1 MNQDLEKDIAP
12 QAAGESET
20 NAPPESMA
28 LTETSPPPEEEGGL
42 VRNRYADLM
51 NKPKRHLPKPVK
63 IGLTV
68 AIVAG
73 LIAGGV
79 YLVQKT
85 KEKPEEAVESTAF
98 ASRCFLE
105 TYIEGDGSVAARKQ
119 VDLGKD
125 LKGKVTEVLVQP
137 GQAVKTGDKLFV
149 IDPSETRTELD
160 NAKKDLQEAQRAVDE
175 AASGVT
181 AAQKSVSELTTTA
194 PFSGKLLPPEGEEK
208 PKTWRVGDELSG
220 GTTLGLLVDDTTMK
234 LPLYFSYAY
243 IDDIRRGASAS
254 VSIPA
259 NMSTVSGTVEAV
271 ERVEKISAD
280 GTRLFRVI
288 LSIPNPG
295 VLTKGMVATA
305 QVDTAKGKVM
315 PAETGT
321 LEYSREESVTA
332 KQSGTITRLNGVEY
346 YRFSAGA
353 VIVQQKNDELSRA
366 VETAQRTLTNQKQ
379 AIADKQKR
387 IAELEKLIANATVV
401 SPMDGMVLK
410 MDTAVDAELVGGTA
424 PCVVADMSSLVVN
437 AQISMTDINAVQ
449 PGQAASITLQ
459 DGSNDVALTGTV
471 ESVSLQANENQ
482 GNGSMPTYT
491 AVIVLDPLPEGV
503 SVSMGYY
510 VSYKITT
517 AQVEDCV
524 IIPTQALVNTAEGT
538 AVFAKPAEGQT
549 FENTIAIPEG
559 VTDIPEGFELVPVT
573 VGISDNTNVEIV
585 DGIED
590 GTEIFLAG
598 PKDMFDQN
606 SGGEL
611 VVG

>member
-1 MNQDLEKDIAP
+1 MNQDLEKDITP
-12 QAAGESET
+12 QAGGESET
-20 NAPPESMA
+20 NAPPEENLA
-28 LTETSPPPEEEGGL
+28 LTEIEVPDEGGL
-42 VRNRYADLM
+42 VRNRYADQM
-51 NKPKRHLPKPVK
+51 NKPKRQLPKPVK
-63 IGLTV
+63 IGLTAV
-68 AIVAG
+68 ILAG
-73 LIAGGV
+73 LLAGGV

-85 KEKPEEAVESTAF
+85 REKPEESISSTAF
-98 ASRCFLE
+98 ASRGFLE

-119 VDLGKD
+119 VELGKD

-137 GQAVKTGDKLFV
+137 GQMVKTGDKLFV
-149 IDPSETRTELD
+149 VNPSDTRTELE

-181 AAQKSVSELTTTA
+181 AAQKSVSELTVTA

-208 PKTWRVGDELSG
+208 PKTWRVGDDLAG

-254 VSIPA
+254 VSIPS

-271 ERVEKISAD
+271 EQVEKISAD
-280 GTRLFRVI
+280 GTRLFRVV
-288 LSIPNPG
+288 LSVPNPG

-305 QVDTAKGKVM
+305 QVETAKGLVM

-332 KQSGTITRLNGVEY
+332 KQSGSITRLNGMAY
-346 YRFSAGA
+346 YRFSAGS

-366 VETAQRTLTNQKQ
+366 VETAQRTLANQKQ

-387 IAELEKLIANATVV
+387 IDELQKMIAGATVV

-410 MDTAVDAELVGGTA
+410 IDTAVDAELVGGTA
-424 PCVVADMSSLVVN
+424 PCVVADMSSLVVK
-437 AQISMTDINAVQ
+437 AQISMTDVSAVK
-449 PGQAASITLQ
+449 PGQKAAITLQ
-459 DGSNDVALTGTV
+459 NGSDDVGLTGTV

-491 AVIVLDPLPEGV
+491 AVIVLDPLPEDV

-510 VSYKITT
+510 VTYKITT
-517 AQVEDCV
+517 NQVEDCV

-549 FENTIAIPEG
+549 FESTIAIPEG
-559 VTDIPEGFELVPVT
+559 VTDIPKGFVLVPVT

-598 PKDMFDQN
+598 PKDMFEQN
-606 SGGEL
+606 MGGEL
-611 VVG
+611 AVG